1 MKKRFPALI
10 PFLALLLCVSV
21 RAAGPRLE
29 AHLPESP
36 VEAGEEFAV
45 TVDLTG
51 NPGILHIQFTL
62 AFDRERM
69 ECTEV
74 ELGEALKA
82 DMQTGQEQALSSVN
96 PKGSDG
102 AVLAAISLNPIAKD
116 GPVGIFHFKA
126 KEKLSDFHFSI
137 EKIYLGNDETEK
149 YDVTVTNAPPSGE
162 SGASGAD
169 SGKTQAAPPNNGG
182 TSVSDTP
189 KSDGATSGTDTSK
202 NDGGTGET
210 AKTNGGTSVS
220 GAPQSNG
227 DANESSD
234 APKSDDATSTAQASP
249 SGATASP
256 PFTDVAGTWAE
267 DYIRTAAERNL
278 FQGYA
283 DGTFR
288 PNNRLTRAQFMMVL
302 WNLAGRP
309 EASKAS
315 PFEDMDTQIENFQ
328 KAVAWAYSKGFI
340 NGTSATTFSPTAPL
354 TRQAAMKIL
363 FSYNGGR
370 RGAEVMTASA
380 YDSIFTD
387 SGQISAWAKDAMY
400 WAVYQTILSGSTP
413 STLNPGGI
421 VTRAQLAAIMVRYTN
436 RFPS

>member
-21 RAAGPRLE
+21 RAAGPCLE

-69 ECTEV
+69 ECTEI

-82 DMQTGQEQALSSVN
+82 DMRTGQEQALSSVN

-102 AVLAAISLNPIAKD
+102 AVLAAISLNPITKD

-137 EKIYLGNDETEK
+137 EKIYLGNDAIEK

-162 SGASGAD
+162 SGVSGAD
-169 SGKTQAAPPNNGG
+169 SGKTQAAPQSNGGTGESVKSDSGTSAPDASKGNGG
-182 TSVSDTP
+182 TSESAQ
-189 KSDGATSGTDTSK
+189 S
-202 NDGGTGET
+202 
-210 AKTNGGTSVS
+210 GGTSGLDMRKGS
-220 GAPQSNG
+220 GAFG
-227 DANESSD
+227 A
-234 APKSDDATSTAQASP
+234 APASP
-249 SGATASP
+249 SSATASP

-288 PNNRLTRAQFMMVL
+288 PNNQLTRAQFMMVL

-309 EASKAS
+309 DASKAS

-370 RGAEVMTASA
+370 RGAEMMTASA

>member
-1 MKKRFPALI
+1 MKIMKKRFPALI

-21 RAAGPRLE
+21 RAAGPCLE

-51 NPGILHIQFTL
+51 NPGILHLQFTL
-62 AFDRERM
+62 AFDRKRM
-69 ECTEV
+69 ECTEI

-82 DMQTGQEQALSSVN
+82 DTQTGQEQALSSVN

-102 AVLAAISLNPIAKD
+102 AVLAAISLNPITKD

-137 EKIYLGNDETEK
+137 EKIYLGNDAIEK
-149 YDVTVTNAPPSGE
+149 YDVTVTTAPPSGD
-162 SGASGAD
+162 AD
-169 SGKTQAAPPNNGG
+169 SGKTQNAPKSNSGTSESVKDDGG
-182 TSVSDTP
+182 TSVPDTP
-189 KSDGATSGTDTSK
+189 KNDSGS
-202 NDGGTGET
+202 
-210 AKTNGGTSVS
+210 SVPD
-220 GAPQSNG
+220 APQSNG
-227 DANESSD
+227 GSSES
-234 APKSDDATSTAQASP
+234 AKSDGGSSGLDMRKGSGAFGAAPASP

-288 PNNRLTRAQFMMVL
+288 PNNQLTRAQFMMAL

-309 EASKAS
+309 DASKAS

>member
-21 RAAGPRLE
+21 RAAEPRLE

-69 ECTEV
+69 ECTEI

-102 AVLAAISLNPIAKD
+102 AVLAAISLNPITKD

-137 EKIYLGNDETEK
+137 EKIYLGNDAIEK
-149 YDVTVTNAPPSGE
+149 YDVTVTTAPPSGE
-162 SGASGAD
+162 SGVSGAD
-169 SGKTQAAPPNNGG
+169 SGKTQAAPQSNGGTSAPDASQSNGGTSGPGASQNNGG
-182 TSVSDTP
+182 TGVSDTP
-189 KSDGATSGTDTSK
+189 KT
-202 NDGGTGET
+202 DGGTSGLDMR
-210 AKTNGGTSVS
+210 KGS
-220 GAPQSNG
+220 GAFG
-227 DANESSD
+227 A
-234 APKSDDATSTAQASP
+234 APASP
-249 SGATASP
+249 SSATASP

-288 PNNRLTRAQFMMVL
+288 PNNQLTRAQFMMVL

-309 EASKAS
+309 DASKAS

-370 RGAEVMTASA
+370 RGAEMMTASA

>member
-21 RAAGPRLE
+21 RAAGPCLE

-69 ECTEV
+69 ECTEI

-82 DMQTGQEQALSSVN
+82 DMRTGQEQALSSVN

-102 AVLAAISLNPIAKD
+102 AVLAAISLNPITKD

-137 EKIYLGNDETEK
+137 EKIYLGNDAIEK
-149 YDVTVTNAPPSGE
+149 YDVTVTTAPPSGD
-162 SGASGAD
+162 AD
-169 SGKTQAAPPNNGG
+169 SGKTQNAPKSNSGTGESVKSDSGTSAPDASKGNGG
-182 TSVSDTP
+182 TSESAQ
-189 KSDGATSGTDTSK
+189 S
-202 NDGGTGET
+202 
-210 AKTNGGTSVS
+210 GGTSGLDMRKGS
-220 GAPQSNG
+220 GAFG
-227 DANESSD
+227 A
-234 APKSDDATSTAQASP
+234 APASP
-249 SGATASP
+249 SSATASP

-288 PNNRLTRAQFMMVL
+288 PNNQLTRAQFMMVL

-309 EASKAS
+309 DASKAS

-370 RGAEVMTASA
+370 RGAEMMTASA